1 MKKIRI
7 DTMSSIIGGVLPE
20 KTWNCAEGVVAF
32 YASLAGAI
40 VPASALKKGF
50 MCQFGWAPPWL

>member
-1 MKKIRI
+1 
-7 DTMSSIIGGVLPE
+7 MSSIIGGVLPE